1 VVIIDQPYQDVGME
15 YFMDDYFSVEK
26 FKKAYARLVE
36 SFVDRGSWPKVPFAA
51 EVGALILKRAV
62 GRQRN
67 NRMKGC
73 LEGGSSKKLS
83 GNETEKAKKIVAS
96 SSVQIINSWAIEKN
110 SPKCPFNGTKKASF
124 FTFVMGCPLCLYC
137 CVVKSHIAN
146 SFTVVQEKEGKEK
159 YYQWLVTKRSSY
171 TN

>member
-36 SFVDRGSWPKVPFAA
+36 SFADRGSWPKVPFAA
-51 EVGALILKRAV
+51 EVGAPILKRAV
-62 GRQRN
+62 GRQRK

-96 SSVQIINSWAIEKN
+96 SSVQIINSWAIEKIAQ
-110 SPKCPFNGTKKASF
+110 SVHLMGPKRQVS
-124 FTFVMGCPLCLYC
+124 LL
-137 CVVKSHIAN
+137 
-146 SFTVVQEKEGKEK
+146 
-159 YYQWLVTKRSSY
+159 L
-171 TN
+171 

>member
-36 SFVDRGSWPKVPFAA
+36 SFADRGSWPKVPFAA
-51 EVGALILKRAV
+51 EVGAPILKRAV
-62 GRQRN
+62 GRQRK

-83 GNETEKAKKIVAS
+83 GNETEKAKKNRGKFKCPNYK
-96 SSVQIINSWAIEKN
+96 QLGHRKN

-124 FTFVMGCPLCLYC
+124 FTFVMRCPLCLYC

-159 YYQWLVTKRSSY
+159 YYQWLVT
-171 TN
+171 N